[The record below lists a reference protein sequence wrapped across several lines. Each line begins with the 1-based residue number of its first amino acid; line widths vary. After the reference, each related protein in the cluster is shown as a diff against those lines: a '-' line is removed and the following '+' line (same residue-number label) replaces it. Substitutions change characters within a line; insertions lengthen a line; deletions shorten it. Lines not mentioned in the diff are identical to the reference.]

1 MEKNYGAI
9 ASTPFGSSLTAE
21 MAKAAIE
28 AEKLGDDS
36 ITDIL
41 AVSFSAPDYVGHS
54 YGPNSIEIEDTY
66 LRLDRDIG
74 DFFSYLDTKVGK
86 GQYLVFLSS
95 DHGVSHVPA
104 FLRENRIPAGTV
116 STASIMTSLNRALK
130 SKFGPENLIVS
141 TFNYQVHLNHPLI
154 DSLKLDEAA
163 LKKVIMDSL
172 RKREEISHVVDLR
185 ELGNAPLN
193 STIKTMIANGYFPHR
208 NGDIQVIFKPQW
220 IDGGAT
226 GTTHGS
232 WSPYDAHIPMLWYG
246 WNIKPGKTNRETYMT
261 DIAPTLAALLHIQMP
276 SGCVGKVV
284 EELFK

>member
-1 MEKNYGAI
+1 MIAYFWATAI
-9 ASTPFGSSLTAE
+9 P
-21 MAKAAIE
+21 AK
-28 AEKLGDDS
+28 
-36 ITDIL
+36 
-41 AVSFSAPDYVGHS
+41 
-54 YGPNSIEIEDTY
+54 
-66 LRLDRDIG
+66 
-74 DFFSYLDTKVGK
+74 
-86 GQYLVFLSS
+86 
-95 DHGVSHVPA
+95 
-104 FLRENRIPAGTV
+104 NRIPAGTV